1 LAAKEEQLLLAGGMF
16 RTGRSSLPRLLRVFA
31 AALALHLAGT
41 SARAQ
46 GGVNPEYEA
55 LFRRVLREPAN
66 LDLSFR
72 FAEMATRAGD
82 YEAAIG
88 ALERMLFYKPDLP
101 RVKLELAILYFRLGS
116 YEMARSYFQGALA
129 AGAPPEVTARVQPF
143 LVEIDRR
150 LSTTQ
155 WSAFG
160 QIGTRYQTNANAG
173 PTSALVRGAGFDVI
187 LDKRFVKRPDWNAF
201 GLMAIRHIHDFENQ
215 RGTSGRRTSSA
226 TPPAS
231 SRSTGLI
238 SGLRKSRRARGLRF
252 FPMHGSALRYGPMWS
267 ELPSRS
273 GAIPTLEAS
282 AAAFRSVC
290 RSPRADRA
298 FRRDPAAAFREHA
311 GLSSRQRAN
320 RATVDGR
327 RSRARSDLG
336 LRRTLAGPR
345 GLRPQ

>member
-1 LAAKEEQLLLAGGMF
+1 
-16 RTGRSSLPRLLRVFA
+16 
-31 AALALHLAGT
+31 
-41 SARAQ
+41 
-46 GGVNPEYEA
+46 
-55 LFRRVLREPAN
+55 
-66 LDLSFR
+66 
-72 FAEMATRAGD
+72 
-82 YEAAIG
+82 
-88 ALERMLFYKPDLP
+88 
-101 RVKLELAILYFRLGS
+101 
-116 YEMARSYFQGALA
+116 MARSYFQGALA

-215 RGTSGRRTSSA
+215 RGDVWETNLVGYAARQFKVHRLDLGLAEIQTGPRLALLPNAWIGSSIR
-226 TPPAS
+226 PYVV
-231 SRSTGLI
+231 G
-238 SGLRKSRRARGLRF
+238 
-252 FPMHGSALRYGPMWS
+252 
-267 ELPSRS
+267 
-273 GAIPTLEAS
+273 
-282 AAAFRSVC
+282 
-290 RSPRADRA
+290 
-298 FRRDPAAAFREHA
+298 
-311 GLSSRQRAN
+311 N

-327 RSRARSDLG
+327 CSRARSDLG